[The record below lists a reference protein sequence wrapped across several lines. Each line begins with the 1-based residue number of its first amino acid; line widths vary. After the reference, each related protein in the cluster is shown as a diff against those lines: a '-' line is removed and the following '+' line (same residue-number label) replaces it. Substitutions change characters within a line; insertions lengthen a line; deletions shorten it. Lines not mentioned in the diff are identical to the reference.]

1 MSWTDFTQYLDST
14 DSNII
19 YISEDGND
27 ATGQP
32 YNSNTV
38 GSDPTQP
45 SISVQ
50 PYRTFEYVWA
60 NVVRNNKKDWVLFRR
75 GDTFILSDSGGL
87 LTWGTRFAKTS
98 DPSLAPVGNLIGAY
112 GPSTDERPIIKSS
125 NSPVMFSAFA
135 QREDNKLW
143 NLAVVS
149 LDLRIDTDDQT
160 NDVKSGTIFS
170 LKGVSNITVEDCVLN
185 GGNEMQS
192 WNATDSDLVYNAS
205 NITFNRCVMQNS
217 YDSTSHN
224 QGMFI
229 GGADGVTIKEC
240 VFDNNGYKQNVNKP
254 SIWVGRASPHPE
266 EQGAPSSKQYIEE
279 GHGIQPKRDWFSRN
293 IYASAYYN
301 LSVLGN
307 IFTRSASGQ
316 QFRSG
321 GLIERN
327 VFLCNSEGISNT
339 PQANL
344 EYLESAEYNK
354 NLVMLSDITDSTGS
368 NNLLGGIS
376 TLDTNFV
383 TVDDN
388 IGKEFYR
395 ASNGLQALGYR
406 SYSGNPAFTL
416 YQSTQTNNIVHLK
429 SGCNF
434 SHIVNIPVGNTSN
447 RIENLSGSGN
457 QFIIE
462 DTNKEYIETNVSEPA
477 SPGSALPYT
486 YVWDNNHYLNA
497 TNNYFSVNNSRGSY
511 STWQSYGF
519 DENSTSYSSL
529 SNMASALGWVDND
542 PDFGWERNILSYMK
556 VIDNAYVEDVNVTT
570 DVLTSN
576 PRASAP
582 KVKDVLRWGT
592 LDVYK
597 GSGYQVG
604 DTFKVTQNGD
614 DILTI
619 TVTDITEKDGVTG
632 IISRTDTTVIDP
644 NYLQRDTTSISFA
657 PVSVNGTGATTSRN
671 NFFSDAIAE
680 DWAKQYHAFSVF
692 IPRAKLN
699 RYGSWDSNYTADAL
713 NTYIREGYGKTSVGG
728 GYSESIE
735 NNPTDPDASQE
746 TGESI
751 ENTQLGSIQ
760 NIQTIRHE
768 KNHYPILS
776 LDILGEYNNSDF
788 LVLRKNKTTMV
799 GMGVQDFIIKYR
811 NTLLRNLNTSYTIP
825 ENFDLNWSYRQGPV
839 TNPNLIAPCFLWI
852 KPENFVA
859 NDTQDKYLSFTNSG
873 NFVTYESDFIA
884 PENLSANIGAKDLNN
899 YQPIDFDGSTNYYI
913 NDEETID
920 NIIIDSSDDF
930 AIGFVLRTNSIN
942 TNKRNCII
950 SNGRLG
956 DDGSL
961 YVGLN
966 EISDS
971 RVIEIVTQASSSA
984 ASVYTNDCYKRGDPL
999 IGIIYRIDSTI
1010 KIKVNG
1016 IEEQLNGSIIHPVD
1030 GNDPEV
1036 IVGASRNEL
1045 DTIVNLLDHSFYE
1058 LVFIKNT
1065 SEIAITENI
1074 IEKLEGYFA
1083 EKYQLKSTL
1092 PSNHPYF
1099 KESPRANVIGSFNI
1113 DQTPTAPSIVCDT
1126 LTATSSGSS
1135 FTSSSGTETVTVT
1148 VADSSCG
1155 WSANTPNNDWI
1166 TINTS
1171 SGTGNGSFTFTIS
1184 NNTSTERT
1192 GSIVVTSGSAPSV
1205 SINITQAA
1213 GQSETPWDPSQLA
1226 TLEAWYDAD
1235 AITGVSNGS
1244 DIGTWTDSSGNG
1256 YTASSFGGAIYT
1268 ANSQNGLPA
1277 IVYDGTSNA
1286 RIYVTNTNMVS
1297 GASDMWM
1304 YMVGDTDPSPTP
1316 QPVTISRT
1324 STGDTLVAFHF
1335 RSSNGLWFRYNG
1347 SSLANTTASGYATS
1361 GWKITGMRT
1370 ESSTLYGYQDGDSLS
1385 LVNPSITNPL
1395 PTQTAAALMLGGRLG
1410 NVSDTIGEVL
1420 IGVGVLSDSDREKVD
1435 GYLAH
1440 KWGLTAN
1447 LPVSHP
1453 YKSSAPTV

>member
-395 ASNGLQALGYR
+395 ASDGLINQGYR
-406 SYSGNPAFTL
+406 KYGGNPASTL

-1045 DTIVNLLDHSFYE
+1045 DTIVNLLDQSFYE
-1058 LVFIKNT
+1058 LVFIKGT

-1213 GQSETPWDPSQLA
+1213 GQSETPWDPSQLS
-1226 TLEAWYDAD
+1226 TITNWYDASLE
-1235 AITGVSNGS
+1235 TGSNGS
-1244 DIGTWTDSSGNG
+1244 AITFSSDQSGSVNLTATAG
-1256 YTASSFGGAIYT
+1256 VTLLTNWSNNLPAYDFDPTNNSTLSASS
-1268 ANSQNGLPA
+1268 
-1277 IVYDGTSNA
+1277 
-1286 RIYVTNTNMVS
+1286 VTTLS
-1297 GASDMWM
+1297 GAADAWVFSVHDVQNSASNPFVWH
-1304 YMVGDTDPSPTP
+1304 YSSTSSSSTLFSI
-1316 QPVTISRT
+1316 QYR
-1324 STGDTLVAFHF
+1324 STGTI
-1335 RSSNGLWFRYNG
+1335 WFRVQGSLVGSTGAG
-1347 SSLANTTASGYATS
+1347 SSASGKSIA
-1361 GWKITGMRT
+1361 GMRT
-1370 ESSTLYGYQDGDSLS
+1370 AGSTLHAYQDGTELTLS
-1385 LVNPSITNPL
+1385 DPTITSGF
-1395 PTQTAAALMLGGRLG
+1395 PTQTAALMAIG
-1410 NVSDTIGEVL
+1410 NDNSGSKVDGAVGEVV
-1420 IGVGVLSDSDREKVD
+1420 VGNGALSDGDREKIE

>member
-254 SIWVGRASPHPE
+254 SIWIARAAA
-266 EQGAPSSKQYIEE
+266 GPSEGGSSSRQYIEE
-279 GHGIQPKRDWFSRN
+279 GHGIQPNRDWFSRN

-376 TLDTNFV
+376 TLNTNFV

-395 ASNGLQALGYR
+395 ASDGLINQGYR
-406 SYSGNPAFTL
+406 KYGGNPASTL

-619 TVTDITEKDGVTG
+619 TVTAITEKDGVTG

-1045 DTIVNLLDHSFYE
+1045 DTIVNLLDQSFYE
-1058 LVFIKNT
+1058 LVFIKGT

-1074 IEKLEGYFA
+1074 IKKLEGYFA

-1335 RSSNGLWFRYNG
+1335 RSSNDLWFRYNG

>member
-344 EYLESAEYNK
+344 KYLESAEYNK

-395 ASNGLQALGYR
+395 ASDGLINQGYR
-406 SYSGNPAFTL
+406 KYGGNPASTL

-735 NNPTDPDASQE
+735 NNPTDPDADQE

-930 AIGFVLRTNSIN
+930 AIGFVLRTNPIN

-966 EISDS
+966 ETSDS
-971 RVIEIVTQASSSA
+971 KVIEIVTQASSSA
-984 ASVYTNDCYKRGDPL
+984 ASVYTNDCYKHGNPL

-1010 KIKVNG
+1010 KIKVDG
-1016 IEEQLNGSIIHPVD
+1016 TEEQLNGSIIHPVD

-1045 DTIVNLLDHSFYE
+1045 DTIVNLLDQSFYE
-1058 LVFIKNT
+1058 LVFIKGT

-1335 RSSNGLWFRYNG
+1335 RSSNDLWFRYNG